1 MLAKKCIMH
10 ARSSKNGIIFYSNSF
25 PLICSKTFR
34 DSSGQIH
41 SIVIPGELV
50 DYIGTVNGEKR
61 KLKNWHVF
69 AVLTTFDILL
79 ISFCL
84 LIKNFFLVALSI
96 YFSLFVSFD
105 FFNLILSSYLMKSK
119 NGSLVSLA
127 KFHSAEHMAVNA
139 YEQLQRIPT
148 LGEIKCF
155 SRFSSKCGFMPI
167 VGRIVTHLSVIILLL
182 FAIGGNMSAYYFALA
197 IIPTFMVLAWRKG
210 WFEFLQVLVTTPP
223 TDSELEVAI
232 EGLKNFEEMEKA
244 LNKKI
249 SFSQML
255 RLSSEQFSLY
265 EEE

>member
-1 MLAKKCIMH
+1 MPEKSI
-10 ARSSKNGIIFYSNSF
+10 SF
-25 PLICSKTFR
+25 LGP
-34 DSSGQIH
+34 
-41 SIVIPGELV
+41 
-50 DYIGTVNGEKR
+50 VNGEKR
-61 KLKNWHVF
+61 RIKNWHVF

-148 LGEIKCF
+148 LGEIKRF
-155 SRFSSKCGFMPI
+155 SRFSKDCGFMLI
-167 VGRIVTHLSVIILLL
+167 IHRIVTHLSVIILLL
-182 FAIGGNMSAYYFALA
+182 FAIGGNMLAYSFALA
-197 IIPTFMVLAWRKG
+197 IIPTFMVIAWRKG

-223 TDSELEVAI
+223 TDNELEVAI
-232 EGLKNFEEMEKA
+232 EGLKKFEEMEEA
-244 LNKKI
+244 LNSQPSFVSAI
-249 SFSQML
+249 MSFS
-255 RLSSEQFSLY
+255 
-265 EEE
+265 